1 MRAGTRLLRLDWI
14 DRDGKLLILAGFVRA
29 IAMGFVGVYSVSDLV
44 ERGASA
50 TSQVA
55 LLSIGG
61 IGSILLTLFVSIIAE
76 KVGRRR
82 LLVALTLMS
91 ATAVAAIV
99 LTSNLLI
106 LLPFVFIG
114 ALSLGQS
121 GPHATQ
127 ALWEACLTDT
137 VPPHKRTD
145 LYAVYHIVVGVAS
158 ILGVLAAT
166 PFLFF
171 GALFEVLSGRSEV
184 FGDKALLIAS
194 ALLLLVVAFLY
205 SRVSSGVEAP
215 AEARKPVNPFKLPSR
230 RVVFTLTGLLSLNSL
245 AVGMLFTSVSI
256 HSSINWSEE
265 GRMEMLFTNLSAAF
279 LSGVLGVPAL
289 WLAAKI
295 ANRFGLVKTLVFTQ
309 MLSPLFFISTVFVP
323 LGGLGVLLLVMYYI
337 LGLMSVPL
345 RASYI
350 MGVVAPGERVAMA
363 GIVILGMSFLGMFG
377 PMFGGLLAAIVP
389 IAIPLFAGAALV
401 IVANAALYRIFRNV
415 RPPEEMERAAS
426 DT

>member
-127 ALWEACLTDT
+127 DTPTLWEACLTDT

-230 RVVFTLTGLLSLNSL
+230 RVVFTLTGLLSL
-245 AVGMLFTSVSI
+245 TVSR
-256 HSSINWSEE
+256 WVC
-265 GRMEMLFTNLSAAF
+265 F
-279 LSGVLGVPAL
+279 
-289 WLAAKI
+289 
-295 ANRFGLVKTLVFTQ
+295 
-309 MLSPLFFISTVFVP
+309 
-323 LGGLGVLLLVMYYI
+323 
-337 LGLMSVPL
+337 
-345 RASYI
+345 
-350 MGVVAPGERVAMA
+350 
-363 GIVILGMSFLGMFG
+363 
-377 PMFGGLLAAIVP
+377 
-389 IAIPLFAGAALV
+389 
-401 IVANAALYRIFRNV
+401 
-415 RPPEEMERAAS
+415 
-426 DT
+426 

>member
-1 MRAGTRLLRLDWI
+1 
-14 DRDGKLLILAGFVRA
+14 
-29 IAMGFVGVYSVSDLV
+29 
-44 ERGASA
+44 
-50 TSQVA
+50 
-55 LLSIGG
+55 
-61 IGSILLTLFVSIIAE
+61 
-76 KVGRRR
+76 
-82 LLVALTLMS
+82 
-91 ATAVAAIV
+91 
-99 LTSNLLI
+99 
-106 LLPFVFIG
+106 
-114 ALSLGQS
+114 
-121 GPHATQ
+121 
-127 ALWEACLTDT
+127 
-137 VPPHKRTD
+137 
-145 LYAVYHIVVGVAS
+145 
-158 ILGVLAAT
+158 
-166 PFLFF
+166 
-171 GALFEVLSGRSEV
+171 
-184 FGDKALLIAS
+184 
-194 ALLLLVVAFLY
+194 
-205 SRVSSGVEAP
+205 
-215 AEARKPVNPFKLPSR
+215 
-230 RVVFTLTGLLSLNSL
+230 
-245 AVGMLFTSVSI
+245 
-256 HSSINWSEE
+256 
-265 GRMEMLFTNLSAAF
+265 MEMLFTNLSAAF